1 MSVVRISKSEVQRL
15 HSEAKAVPGII
26 YTDDNKY
33 FKGTFQKRLEDITET
48 YLLEIDQTSTAKAL
62 SDLDEE
68 LNPIARPL
76 VQGEKNVIGENVN
89 NLIVQGDSNIIG
101 SSSKDIIVQGDNN
114 VIKEGIENVTL
125 INSSNL
131 VISESNVTYINNQ
144 LAGGRGGDIV
154 IITTSQS
161 VDPLKLGYEGDTTSG
176 EVVLELPPYVN
187 VFEGWEQ
194 SFKKTAGKYDFVLS
208 DSAIASITIDGET
221 EIRLTTVNDLI
232 NIYFNGVEYKIK

>member
-26 YTDDNKY
+26 YTNDNKY

-131 VISESNVTYINNQ
+131 VISKSNVTYINNQ
-144 LAGGRGGDIV
+144 IV
-154 IITTSQS
+154 VGTGSIEIIDRSQS
-161 VDPLKLGYEGDTTSG
+161 VDPTKLGYEADTTTG
-176 EVVLELPPYVN
+176 EIILELPPYTD

-194 SFKKTAGKYDFVLS
+194 SYKKTAGKYDFVLS
-208 DSAIASITIDGET
+208 EGAIANITIDGET
-221 EIRLTTVNDLI
+221 EIRITTVNDLI
-232 NIYFNGVEYKIK
+232 NVYFNGFEYKIK